1 VITCR
6 ISNFEF
12 RNPDFE
18 NSTQLMIN
26 PTSDIRLPKSQR
38 YVYCVAERVSNFPS
52 QVVGIA
58 EQEIELVTVDG
69 LVVVTSKFESDVVPL
84 TRENVLRHETVVR
97 SVFATTTPLPF
108 RFGTLVT
115 QQVLNSYV
123 KARRPALI
131 ERLLTVQNC
140 AELSVKIIWSNSSE
154 GRQSRLQPKSLPDES
169 GPGSSF
175 LKSKREE
182 LFGNQELGEEAKE
195 ISEWL
200 GARLGRLVRQEKVT
214 VEPRQ
219 KLVLSGSYL
228 VRRDCETDFRSE
240 LEALRTERPELHF
253 LISGP
258 WPPYTFANIDLEF
271 ESQFGVS

>member
-1 VITCR
+1 MA
-6 ISNFEF
+6 S
-12 RNPDFE
+12 
-18 NSTQLMIN
+18 M
-26 PTSDIRLPKSQR
+26 KR
-38 YVYCVAERVSNFPS
+38 YVYCVADRVSGPPG
-52 QVVGIA
+52 QVAGIA
-58 EQEIELVTVDG
+58 EQEVELLTIEG
-69 LVVVTSKFESDVVPL
+69 LVVVTSKFDGEVVPL
-84 TRENVLRHETVVR
+84 TRENVLQHESVVR

-115 QQVLNSYV
+115 QQVLDSYI
-123 KARRPALI
+123 KSRRPALI
-131 ERLLTVQNC
+131 ERLLSVQNC
-140 AELSVKIIWSNSSE
+140 TELSVKIIWSNWSE
-154 GRQSRLQPKSLPDES
+154 RRQTRLQPKSLPDET

-200 GARLGRLVRQEKVT
+200 GARLARLVRQQNVS
-214 VEPRQ
+214 VEPQQ
-219 KLVLSGSYL
+219 KLVLTGSYL

-240 LEALRTERPELHF
+240 LETLKAERPELHF

-271 ESQFGVS
+271 ETQFGVS